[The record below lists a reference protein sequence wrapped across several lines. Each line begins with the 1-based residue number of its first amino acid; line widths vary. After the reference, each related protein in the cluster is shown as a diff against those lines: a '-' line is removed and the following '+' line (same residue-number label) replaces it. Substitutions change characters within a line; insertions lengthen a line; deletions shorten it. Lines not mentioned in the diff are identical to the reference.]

1 MSKIILIYLIIINII
16 TLLIFGLLDKLFAI
30 LKKSRVSEKTLLFLS
45 IIGGCFLELFGMYL
59 FNHKIRKSKFH
70 IVNILFIII
79 YILMLIYYGKYIAT
93 ITILGWLS

>member
-16 TLLIFGLLDKLFAI
+16 TFLIFGLYKLFAI

-59 FNHKIRKSKFH
+59 FNHKIRKAKFY

-79 YILMLIYYGKYIAT
+79 YILVLIYYGKYIAT
-93 ITILGWLS
+93 ITILG

>member
-1 MSKIILIYLIIINII
+1 MSKIILIYLIVINII
-16 TLLIFGLLDKLFAI
+16 TLLIFGLDKLFVI

-59 FNHKIRKSKFH
+59 FNHKTRKAKFH

-79 YILMLIYYGKYIAT
+79 YILVLIYYGKYIAT

>member
-1 MSKIILIYLIIINII
+1 MNKIILIYLIIINII
-16 TLLIFGLLDKLFAI
+16 TLLIFSLDKLFAI

-59 FNHKIRKSKFH
+59 FNHKIRKAKFH

-79 YILMLIYYGKYIAT
+79 YILVLIYYGKYIAT

>member
-16 TLLIFGLLDKLFAI
+16 TFLIFVLDKLFAI

-59 FNHKIRKSKFH
+59 FNHKIRKAKFH

-79 YILMLIYYGKYIAT
+79 YILVLIYYGKYIAT

>member
-16 TLLIFGLLDKLFAI
+16 TLLIFGLDKLFAI

-59 FNHKIRKSKFH
+59 FNHKIRKAKFH

-79 YILMLIYYGKYIAT
+79 YTLGLIYYGKYIAT
-93 ITILGWLS
+93 ITSLGWLS

>member
-1 MSKIILIYLIIINII
+1 MSKIILIYLIVINII
-16 TLLIFGLLDKLFAI
+16 TLLIFGLDKLFVI

-59 FNHKIRKSKFH
+59 FNHKARKAKFH

-79 YILMLIYYGKYIAT
+79 YILVLIYYGKYIAT
-93 ITILGWLS
+93 ITILG